1 MPTSIEHLARRPIR
15 EKNPC
20 VKRACGL
27 FCVTRLCVLVLRAAC
42 SVLLYSDT
50 FCELSDFFRAPVLLQ
65 PNYWT
70 IFRSIFVL
78 FGNIFCSCTC
88 MIAQVSAATHLKKAH
103 EATRKVRS
111 RPSDVLPSRLFLS
124 ARPARCPSAR
134 KMRSTTFAPS
144 CTPLASCSEAAICA
158 QSSWPQ
164 GAHIHYITFG
174 FTDPACPCG
183 RLTSVAFKHSASNL
197 AHPGDFVARSR
208 TALPV
213 VARATQTSPHPR
225 RRGRSARS
233 LRTARGLA

>member
-27 FCVTRLCVLVLRAAC
+27 FCVTRVCVLVLPAAC

-88 MIAQVSAATHLKKAH
+88 MSEALVHTLAELAFDTTAELTINVTRASTPPPAATWA
-103 EATRKVRS
+103 
-111 RPSDVLPSRLFLS
+111 
-124 ARPARCPSAR
+124 ARHPARA
-134 KMRSTTFAPS
+134 
-144 CTPLASCSEAAICA
+144 
-158 QSSWPQ
+158 
-164 GAHIHYITFG
+164 
-174 FTDPACPCG
+174 
-183 RLTSVAFKHSASNL
+183 
-197 AHPGDFVARSR
+197 
-208 TALPV
+208 
-213 VARATQTSPHPR
+213 
-225 RRGRSARS
+225 
-233 LRTARGLA
+233 RTARGPPGSFGVLVYI